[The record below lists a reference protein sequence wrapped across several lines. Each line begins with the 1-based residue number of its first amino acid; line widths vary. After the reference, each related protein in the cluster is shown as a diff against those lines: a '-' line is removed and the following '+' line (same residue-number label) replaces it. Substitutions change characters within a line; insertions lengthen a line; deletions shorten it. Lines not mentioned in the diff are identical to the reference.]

1 MNNKININKNKDNLS
16 SSSSSQKL
24 LPFSQPE
31 LQKQNKQLIHELT
44 TLTRNYEALSLKHKD
59 QSNLIKRLQD
69 ELSTSNLKEN
79 KLELQNEINTYKS
92 KYEELLSSFKSL
104 ESKYQ
109 TTFQNGK
116 KYQEN
121 EVKYKLTITKLENR
135 LKNIEKLDN
144 QDNQN
149 KKQNE
154 QSMQILIEENKKME
168 NLLNTYK
175 KENITLSKQAE
186 EINKTYEDMKKENEL
201 IYKLLQETREK
212 LKINDKLLEELSK
225 KIHNKSTNNNNDNKD
240 YKSLY
245 NDIIKEYNELKLENE
260 KLKANNSHL
269 NKLKRNFTSNLQ
281 IHSMK
286 PLTYLTTSK
295 HSTSFNKEYFTEYL
309 ESTISAQ
316 MNQIQIKANKSLD
329 LFEHKL
335 KLIISKCFKLQ
346 HNDKDQTIHELYNKQ
361 LQHINNIKE
370 LTNKINKIKIKK
382 KTLKI
387 ENITLSQSLSSLKE
401 KQLYLVDMTEIQ
413 KLFTYIKS
421 IIDRLKLTMETFS
434 LNLNCK
440 ICYEMKSKLMQL
452 HCGHTI
458 CEDCFKMETTC
469 IECGNNFTKTKCVSN
484 LFTEHIIARYKYA
497 QQQIESDID
506 LVISTLNDNF
516 NKKNSI

>member
-16 SSSSSQKL
+16 SFSSSQKL
-24 LPFSQPE
+24 LQLSQPE
-31 LQKQNKQLIHELT
+31 LQKQNKQLTNELA
-44 TLTRNYEALSLKHKD
+44 TLTRNNETLSLKLKD
-59 QSNLIKRLQD
+59 QTNLIKRLQD
-69 ELSTSNLKEN
+69 ELTTSNLKEN

-104 ESKYQ
+104 ENKYQ
-109 TTFQNGK
+109 ITFQNSK
-116 KYQEN
+116 KFQEN

-135 LKNIEKLDN
+135 LKNKEKF
-144 QDNQN
+144 DNQN

-168 NLLNTYK
+168 NLLNAYK
-175 KENITLSKQAE
+175 KENTTLSKQAE

-225 KIHNKSTNNNNDNKD
+225 KIYNKSTNNNDNKD

-245 NDIIKEYNELKLENE
+245 NDMIKEYNELKIDNE
-260 KLKANNSHL
+260 KLKVNNSHL
-269 NKLKRNFTSNLQ
+269 NKVKRNFTSNLQ
-281 IHSMK
+281 IHLVK
-286 PLTYLTTSK
+286 PLTYLTTPK
-295 HSTSFNKEYFTEYL
+295 HDTSFNKEYFTEYI
-309 ESTISAQ
+309 ESTILAQ
-316 MNQIQIKANKSLD
+316 MNQMQIKANKSLD

-335 KLIISKCFKLQ
+335 QSIISKCFKLQ
-346 HNDKDQTIHELYNKQ
+346 HNDKDQIIHELYNKQ
-361 LQHINNIKE
+361 LQYINDIKE
-370 LTNKINKIKIKK
+370 LTNKIKKIKLKK

-387 ENITLSQSLSSLKE
+387 ENITLSQSLSSFKE
-401 KQLYLVDMTEIQ
+401 KQLHLVDMTEIQ

-516 NKKNSI
+516 NKKN

>member
-1 MNNKININKNKDNLS
+1 M
-16 SSSSSQKL
+16 
-24 LPFSQPE
+24 
-31 LQKQNKQLIHELT
+31 
-44 TLTRNYEALSLKHKD
+44 
-59 QSNLIKRLQD
+59 SN
-69 ELSTSNLKEN
+69 ELST
-79 KLELQNEINTYKS
+79 YKI

-109 TTFQNGK
+109 TAFQNSK

-121 EVKYKLTITKLENR
+121 EVTYKLTITKLENR
-135 LKNIEKLDN
+135 LKNKEKFESQN
-144 QDNQN
+144 NQN

-154 QSMQILIEENKKME
+154 QALQILIEENKKME
-168 NLLNTYK
+168 TLLNTYK
-175 KENITLSKQAE
+175 KENNTLSKQAE

-212 LKINDKLLEELSK
+212 LKVNDKLIEELSR
-225 KIHNKSTNNNNDNKD
+225 KIYNKSNNDNDNKD

-245 NDIIKEYNELKLENE
+245 NDIIKENNELKIENE
-260 KLKANNSHL
+260 KLT
-269 NKLKRNFTSNLQ
+269 KLKCNFTSNLQ
-281 IHSMK
+281 IHSLN
-286 PLTYLTTSK
+286 PITYLITQK
-295 HSTSFNKEYFTEYL
+295 HSTSFNKEYFTKYI
-309 ESTISAQ
+309 ESTVFPQ

-346 HNDKDQTIHELYNKQ
+346 NNKKDQTIHELYTKQ
-361 LQHINNIKE
+361 LQYMNDIKE
-370 LTNKINKIKIKK
+370 LSNKINKVKIKK
-382 KTLKI
+382 KTLKL

-401 KQLYLVDMTEIQ
+401 KQLHLVDMTEIQ

-458 CEDCFKMETTC
+458 CEDCFKTETNC
-469 IECGNNFTKTKCVSN
+469 IECGNNFTKTQCVSN
-484 LFTEHIIARYKYA
+484 LFTEHIIVRYKYA

-506 LVISTLNDNF
+506 LVITTLNDNF
-516 NKKNSI
+516 NKKN